1 MKILKP
7 ELIKCCLNISGLYL
21 TGFELL
27 QNSLINRLK
36 EFLCEVKGIENGE
49 ITFKT
54 TPAWKAI
61 IEQQHPE
68 LGNKRNEFYSCS
80 KWYLDEKIISKTEF
94 DLLQKIRKHRNT
106 IAHKLPEF
114 LIDDN
119 KVPDLKLF
127 ENLKELLEKVEWY
140 WLEIEISFHPEF
152 DNQPIDKN
160 TTCPTVVSLM
170 NYLIEIAQTEL
181 ETVKDEK
188 RFDRDA
194 P

>member
-7 ELIKCCLNISGLYL
+7 ELIKSCLNVSGLYL

-27 QNSLINRLK
+27 QNSLIYKLK
-36 EFLCEVKGIENGE
+36 SFLCEVTGIENGE

-61 IEQQHPE
+61 IDQQHEE
-68 LGNKRNEFYSCS
+68 LGNNKNEYYSCC
-80 KWYLDEKIISKTEF
+80 KWYLDSEIISKAEF
-94 DLLQKIRKHRNT
+94 DLLQQIRRHRNT

-140 WLEIEISFHPEF
+140 WLEVEISLHAEF

-160 TTCPTVVSLM
+160 TTTSTILSLM
-170 NYLIEIAQTEL
+170 NYLVEIAQTEL
-181 ETVKDEK
+181 ETIKNCG
-188 RFDRDA
+188 
-194 P
+194 